1 MLKSLKISNF
11 AIIDNLEINFE
22 KGFSIITGETGA
34 GKSIMMGALS
44 LILGGKA
51 DLKAVRNTERKTVIE
66 ATFGIEEYGLKPLF
80 DANDI
85 DFDAEECIMRREIS
99 ASGRSRA
106 FINDMPVTIQTMRDI
121 SMHLVDIHSQH
132 SNLLLSQADYQLG
145 IIDSI
150 IDDKCVKEQYAARF
164 ASYTALCS
172 RLSHLKAEN
181 RKRKEEEDYIRF
193 QLDRLQ
199 ELKLTEGE
207 DEELL
212 AEERTLSNVAEIKE
226 ALWESEEMLSG
237 ENRSVISDVSQMRQ
251 RMSRIAELYSDAGEI
266 AERMESILI
275 DLKDINRTI
284 AAMQGSLVDNPDEL
298 ARVQERLNAI
308 YELETKHKVGSVDE
322 LIALQRG
329 YQEQLAAIDNGD
341 EEIAALEAMVQE
353 QHEAVAQLAGKL
365 HQLRESAASKF
376 CRELLEEAKPLGMKN
391 LQFSIQFSRVPLC
404 ATGEDA
410 VEFLFSFN
418 KQQTLMPVASSAS
431 GGEISRL
438 MLCVKSIMARS
449 MKLPTIIFDE
459 VDTGVSGDIAN
470 RMGELMRDIA
480 RGIQVIT
487 ITHLPQVA
495 VKGENHY
502 KVFKQDSAD
511 ATYTSIRHLSDE
523 ERVGEIAGMLSGE
536 VIDDAA
542 LANARSLLGKR

>member
-1 MLKSLKISNF
+1 
-11 AIIDNLEINFE
+11 
-22 KGFSIITGETGA
+22 
-34 GKSIMMGALS
+34 
-44 LILGGKA
+44 
-51 DLKAVRNTERKTVIE
+51 
-66 ATFGIEEYGLKPLF
+66 
-80 DANDI
+80 
-85 DFDAEECIMRREIS
+85 
-99 ASGRSRA
+99 
-106 FINDMPVTIQTMRDI
+106 
-121 SMHLVDIHSQH
+121 
-132 SNLLLSQADYQLG
+132 
-145 IIDSI
+145 
-150 IDDKCVKEQYAARF
+150 
-164 ASYTALCS
+164 
-172 RLSHLKAEN
+172 
-181 RKRKEEEDYIRF
+181 
-193 QLDRLQ
+193 
-199 ELKLTEGE
+199 
-207 DEELL
+207 
-212 AEERTLSNVAEIKE
+212 
-226 ALWESEEMLSG
+226 MLSG

-251 RMSRIAELYSDAGEI
+251 RMSRIAELYSDAVEI

-353 QHEAVAQLAGKL
+353 QHEVVAQLAGKL

-502 KVFKQDSAD
+502 KVF
-511 ATYTSIRHLSDE
+511 LSL
-523 ERVGEIAGMLSGE
+523 IH
-536 VIDDAA
+536 I
-542 LANARSLLGKR
+542 

>member
-11 AIIDNLEINFE
+11 AIIDNLEINFG

-80 DANDI
+80 DACDI
-85 DFDAEECIMRREIS
+85 DYDAEECIMRREIS
-99 ASGRSRA
+99 ASGRTRA
-106 FINDMPVTIQTMRDI
+106 FINDMPVTLQTMRDI

-353 QHEAVAQLAGKL
+353 VNETQVAPQDRLSDHVYQYDNETHEIFRADRAEEHMQAK
-365 HQLRESAASKF
+365 
-376 CRELLEEAKPLGMKN
+376 EEAKDTAEIPK
-391 LQFSIQFSRVPLC
+391 
-404 ATGEDA
+404 DA
-410 VEFLFSFN
+410 VADQPKDKAEKGDKEKTSL
-418 KQQTLMPVASSAS
+418 KERLEDKKKEAK
-431 GGEISRL
+431 EIEK
-438 MLCVKSIMARS
+438 KSPE
-449 MKLPTIIFDE
+449 K
-459 VDTGVSGDIAN
+459 
-470 RMGELMRDIA
+470 
-480 RGIQVIT
+480 
-487 ITHLPQVA
+487 
-495 VKGENHY
+495 
-502 KVFKQDSAD
+502 
-511 ATYTSIRHLSDE
+511 
-523 ERVGEIAGMLSGE
+523 
-536 VIDDAA
+536 A
-542 LANARSLLGKR
+542 LDKSKKKEQAL